1 MSVPRRWSSSTARM
15 WCRPTASFTTWPS
28 GRRCDTLHIYGC
40 PAGPRSSKSRLRWSV
55 WFLLYQNKWVYK
67 GLYFRK
73 NVLGFC
79 FIKVNNVINE
89 MGLKNVADNKI
100 GGTIVR
106 GISGGERRRVT
117 IALQL
122 LQDPSKYSN
131 MFTIN
136 ICWFEYFTWYRP
148 NNNSH

>member
-1 MSVPRRWSSSTARM
+1 MNEFIKVYI
-15 WCRPTASFTTWPS
+15 S
-28 GRRCDTLHIYGC
+28 GKKY
-40 PAGPRSSKSRLRWSV
+40 
-55 WFLLYQNKWVYK
+55 WVC
-67 GLYFRK
+67 
-73 NVLGFC
+73 FC

-131 MFTIN
+131 MYTIN
-136 ICWFEYFTWYRP
+136 ICLFEYFT
-148 NNNSH
+148 

>member
-1 MSVPRRWSSSTARM
+1 
-15 WCRPTASFTTWPS
+15 
-28 GRRCDTLHIYGC
+28 
-40 PAGPRSSKSRLRWSV
+40 
-55 WFLLYQNKWVYK
+55 
-67 GLYFRK
+67 
-73 NVLGFC
+73 
-79 FIKVNNVINE
+79 

-136 ICWFEYFTWYRP
+136 ICWFEYFTWNRP
-148 NNNSH
+148 NNNSQLKCIDVWVNEIILQTSM

>member
-1 MSVPRRWSSSTARM
+1 
-15 WCRPTASFTTWPS
+15 
-28 GRRCDTLHIYGC
+28 
-40 PAGPRSSKSRLRWSV
+40 
-55 WFLLYQNKWVYK
+55 
-67 GLYFRK
+67 
-73 NVLGFC
+73 
-79 FIKVNNVINE
+79 

-136 ICWFEYFTWYRP
+136 ICWFEYFT
-148 NNNSH
+148 

>member
-1 MSVPRRWSSSTARM
+1 
-15 WCRPTASFTTWPS
+15 
-28 GRRCDTLHIYGC
+28 
-40 PAGPRSSKSRLRWSV
+40 
-55 WFLLYQNKWVYK
+55 
-67 GLYFRK
+67 
-73 NVLGFC
+73 
-79 FIKVNNVINE
+79 

-136 ICWFEYFTWYRP
+136 ICLFEYFT
-148 NNNSH
+148 

>member
-1 MSVPRRWSSSTARM
+1 MSDFCFIRINEFIKVYI
-15 WCRPTASFTTWPS
+15 S
-28 GRRCDTLHIYGC
+28 GKTY
-40 PAGPRSSKSRLRWSV
+40 
-55 WFLLYQNKWVYK
+55 WF
-67 GLYFRK
+67 F
-73 NVLGFC
+73 

-136 ICWFEYFTWYRP
+136 ICWFEYFT
-148 NNNSH
+148 

>member
-1 MSVPRRWSSSTARM
+1 MNEFIKVYI
-15 WCRPTASFTTWPS
+15 S
-28 GRRCDTLHIYGC
+28 GKKY
-40 PAGPRSSKSRLRWSV
+40 
-55 WFLLYQNKWVYK
+55 WVC
-67 GLYFRK
+67 
-73 NVLGFC
+73 FC

-131 MFTIN
+131 MFTIITFACLN
-136 ICWFEYFTWYRP
+136 TSLETDPITTVTKM
-148 NNNSH
+148 H

>member
-1 MSVPRRWSSSTARM
+1 M
-15 WCRPTASFTTWPS
+15 
-28 GRRCDTLHIYGC
+28 
-40 PAGPRSSKSRLRWSV
+40 
-55 WFLLYQNKWVYK
+55 
-67 GLYFRK
+67 
-73 NVLGFC
+73 GFC
-79 FIKVNNVINE
+79 LLKVNNVINE

-131 MFTIN
+131 MFTIS
-136 ICWFEYFTWYRP
+136 ICLFEYFTWNRP